1 MAGYKGDYSGAAA
14 LRLPQQRE
22 KVGRFGK
29 EQKESLRGQNVCAG
43 FMLRIK
49 WCESRR
55 GQPWRIAAMTS
66 CSILPSCSA
75 EGLYACL
82 IAGRRAS
89 HLEPANAS

>member
-1 MAGYKGDYSGAAA
+1 MADYKKIAAERRHCA
-14 LRLPQQRE
+14 YPNKRE
-22 KVGRFGK
+22 KAGRFGK